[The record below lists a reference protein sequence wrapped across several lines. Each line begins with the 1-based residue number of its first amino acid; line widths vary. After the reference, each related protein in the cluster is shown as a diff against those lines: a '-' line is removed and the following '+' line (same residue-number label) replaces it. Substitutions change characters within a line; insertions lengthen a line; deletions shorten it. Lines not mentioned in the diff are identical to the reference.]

1 MKLDK
6 KAAFRGRVFEEDSFM
21 WKEKV
26 KMWKQ
31 KNTEYIWEECSCLQR
46 DIIVKYHK
54 QGDLRN
60 RNLFLTVLEAVKMLA
75 SLVSSKP
82 SLLGLLMATF
92 SLYPQVVFLLCM
104 CIPDVPSCIQISSS
118 YKDTSQQRI
127 NLWLPGGK
135 DKGKRIV
142 RDFGINIC
150 TLLYLKRITNKF
162 LLYYGA
168 RNSAQCYVAA

>member
-54 QGDLRN
+54 
-60 RNLFLTVLEAVKMLA
+60 
-75 SLVSSKP
+75 
-82 SLLGLLMATF
+82 
-92 SLYPQVVFLLCM
+92 
-104 CIPDVPSCIQISSS
+104 
-118 YKDTSQQRI
+118 
-127 NLWLPGGK
+127 
-135 DKGKRIV
+135 
-142 RDFGINIC
+142 
-150 TLLYLKRITNKF
+150 
-162 LLYYGA
+162 
-168 RNSAQCYVAA
+168 